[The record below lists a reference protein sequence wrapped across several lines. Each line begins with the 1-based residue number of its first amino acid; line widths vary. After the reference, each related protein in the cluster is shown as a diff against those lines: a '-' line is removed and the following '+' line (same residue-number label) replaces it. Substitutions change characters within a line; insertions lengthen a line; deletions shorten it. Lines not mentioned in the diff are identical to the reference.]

1 MKLSRFLSTPIRL
14 LALASC
20 AAVLVLI
27 APLGPG
33 AAAGP
38 ANLGFENGLGP
49 WLPVP
54 EPSEAIV
61 VVGTEGPNQFP
72 VYGEEGVGDVDP
84 NRGNFMLRLYTPSLN
99 SENSNRGVTGVF
111 QVFTPETDELT
122 ISLRIFS
129 FEPRGDDTVRI
140 DVQDLAGNSLGEDV
154 TFSDPDSGQP
164 FSVPMVRGCAAEC
177 SGAPCELV
185 IDVGK
190 RRDFLDSGWRK
201 VLISGLPT
209 EPATPVRLVYEVE
222 GGQNEALA
230 TWAVW
235 DSVNLPPVAK
245 FTFNPGGQPGTQSLE
260 GDYMAFDGSES
271 FDPDGDP
278 LTFLWTATG
287 STIGTL
293 TLEGPLA
300 AFQFPED
307 DASIVVTLT
316 VTDSEG
322 ATDSV
327 STGEIASDGT
337 AIAPISIDNAGILLN
352 AINVEALPDSQANLL
367 CRFLDP
373 GVDDT
378 HTATLDVGGIV
389 ASTLQ
394 EENIPAYSSGFV
406 TGVLNTVGLSPTD
419 LAGTCTVN
427 DDDGESNFDPF
438 TVRILDPA
446 VVGLDPDAEFPRF
459 EPNDS
464 SLLATPLSAGWTT
477 VSKLETP
484 ADIDFF
490 ELRLSNGG
498 VPPTGTEFNITVDM
512 PTDYDAIVL
521 SKPVEGASSTP
532 FESAPFVSFP
542 FVSFPFVSFPF
553 VSFPF
558 VSFPF
563 VSFPVATSPFV
574 SFPFVSFPFVSFP
587 YEDSPFVSFPFTFDQ
602 FPLSEVGLAAPDGS
616 NVAGSDLGLGE
627 LGSLDLGSL
636 AADNLRVK
644 AISAGFGQERA
655 LVEMGPD
662 EQALFLVVVSHDL
675 GFSDAPYSITL
686 EASVPFDQV
695 AFLGQNCDAEPLVSP
710 AVGPEVIRP
719 QASPKTLFVT
729 QKPRFMATH
738 DMSDAEWTTWLAA
751 MEPLFAHDEVKGK
764 FISVASG
771 PFDAWDQKPC
781 DIAPLRAAAAAVRTE
796 VLNALEPSIEYV
808 VIVGS
813 MDVIPPELKP
823 DQTTIG
829 FEGLFATDLP
839 ARPESPIAAIL
850 RAGQTI
856 TDACMVDANPL
867 QFFGGE
873 LCMEDLPIWRL
884 VETPQEILFEASN
897 FVARDGML
905 TLNSALVT
913 GYEFFSDYAT
923 NAASA
928 LVAAGIATDVLND
941 TSEPGDEW
949 TADEL
954 RNEWCAAPIHDL
966 NAVNG
971 HMSYNALLTSA
982 GFNELLS
989 SDSFDDGEVVRV
1001 DECADLGGTLTV
1013 SIGCHSGLSVPA
1025 AWMLSE
1031 FGDVSRDWVQQPGS
1045 WIGPWTFG
1053 IGHTEVSNRGTEGVL
1068 EVLVQEFAENPGI
1081 SIGAALLNAKRSYL
1095 QNLTSID
1102 VYDVKSLLGLGA
1114 FGLPQARLSPATAT
1128 TSALESLASQFSS
1141 ASAATTQYYGTL

>member
-1 MKLSRFLSTPIRL
+1 MKLLRL
-14 LALASC
+14 LSSLGRSLALVASLFLFQLG
-20 AAVLVLI
+20 V
-27 APLGPG
+27 APLSFAQGLQNP
-33 AAAGP
+33 
-38 ANLGFENGLGP
+38 GFESESLAPWQRGP
-49 WLPVP
+49 
-54 EPSEAIV
+54 ESEEIV

-84 NRGNFMLRLYTPSLN
+84 NRGNFMLRLYTPSLI

-122 ISLRIFS
+122 VSLRIFS
-129 FEPRGDDTVRI
+129 FEPRGDDIVRI
-140 DVQDLAGNSLGEDV
+140 DVQDLAGNSLGRDV
-154 TFSDPDSGQP
+154 TFSDPDSGQD
-164 FSVPMVRGCAAEC
+164 FSVPMVRGPAARC
-177 SGAPCELV
+177 SEAPCELV

-209 EPATPVRLVYEVE
+209 EPATEVRLVYEVE
-222 GGQNEALA
+222 GGQNEALG

-260 GDYMAFDGSES
+260 GDYMAFDGSDS

-307 DASIVVTLT
+307 DSSIVVTLT

-352 AINVEALPDSQANLL
+352 AMNVEALPDSQANLL

-373 GVDDT
+373 GVDDA

-406 TGVLNTVGLSPTD
+406 TGVLSTVGLSPTD

-521 SKPVEGASSTP
+521 SRPVEGVSSTP

-542 FVSFPFVSFPF
+542 FVSFP
-553 VSFPF
+553 
-558 VSFPF
+558 
-563 VSFPVATSPFV
+563 VATS
-574 SFPFVSFPFVSFP
+574 PFVSFPFVSFP

-738 DMSDAEWTTWLAA
+738 GMNDAEWNTWLAA

-796 VLNALEPSIEYV
+796 VLNALEPTTEYV

-829 FEGLFATDLP
+829 FEGLFRRVPSRQSRRSSERD
-839 ARPESPIAAIL
+839 RPSPTPVWSTRIRFSSSGESSVWRTCP
-850 RAGQTI
+850 
-856 TDACMVDANPL
+856 
-867 QFFGGE
+867 FGG
-873 LCMEDLPIWRL
+873 L
-884 VETPQEILFEASN
+884 
-897 FVARDGML
+897 
-905 TLNSALVT
+905 
-913 GYEFFSDYAT
+913 
-923 NAASA
+923 
-928 LVAAGIATDVLND
+928 
-941 TSEPGDEW
+941 
-949 TADEL
+949 
-954 RNEWCAAPIHDL
+954 
-966 NAVNG
+966 
-971 HMSYNALLTSA
+971 
-982 GFNELLS
+982 
-989 SDSFDDGEVVRV
+989 
-1001 DECADLGGTLTV
+1001 
-1013 SIGCHSGLSVPA
+1013 
-1025 AWMLSE
+1025 
-1031 FGDVSRDWVQQPGS
+1031 
-1045 WIGPWTFG
+1045 
-1053 IGHTEVSNRGTEGVL
+1053 
-1068 EVLVQEFAENPGI
+1068 
-1081 SIGAALLNAKRSYL
+1081 
-1095 QNLTSID
+1095 
-1102 VYDVKSLLGLGA
+1102 
-1114 FGLPQARLSPATAT
+1114 
-1128 TSALESLASQFSS
+1128 
-1141 ASAATTQYYGTL
+1141 